1 MRDMVKAIA
10 AYDSPLWHT
19 AGLAGSATSS
29 RGPLHAVHDHSSP
42 EASGTAATLGFDRS
56 ITLPDATDDDIG
68 ASSAEAALPLAVLN
82 SAGNKRIHW
91 ASTETADAFSGH
103 IEGALR
109 AGLAPARSIQD
120 L

>member
-1 MRDMVKAIA
+1 MSDMVKAIA
-10 AYDSPLWHT
+10 VYDSPVWHT
-19 AGLAGSATSS
+19 AGLAGSAISY
-29 RGPLHAVHDHSSP
+29 RGPFHEFHDHSGP
-42 EASGTAATLGFDRS
+42 DASGTAAIFGFARS